1 MYTMYMYVLWLQCS
15 EFYTSFMCSYL
26 ILSRFMTGACTWYW
40 ARNVPSPSTVK
51 NRLASICDDFGPLY
65 KFDAESGTK
74 VTLTSEMKTHM
85 KTFYE
90 LVLKFN
96 IFHFD
101 EKVKEKVRFHSDEK
115 KLFSQSAATSKNG
128 SLVKLFCPS
137 DSNLFGNIRSLFEHN
152 VNLTLK
158 TWAVVDVYPR
168 AEKRDGSIDVPDTV
182 IGQRLIH
189 VDLICDPAVYVKKN
203 ETIHVLNSF

>member
-1 MYTMYMYVLWLQCS
+1 MYMVMSKKY
-15 EFYTSFMCSYL
+15 
-26 ILSRFMTGACTWYW
+26 
-40 ARNVPSPSTVK
+40 VPSASTVK

-96 IFHFD
+96 IFHFE

-115 KLFSQSAATSKNG
+115 KTVFTKCGHIKEWKFGEVVLSIRQQLVWKHSQS
-128 SLVKLFCPS
+128 L
-137 DSNLFGNIRSLFEHN
+137 
-152 VNLTLK
+152 
-158 TWAVVDVYPR
+158 
-168 AEKRDGSIDVPDTV
+168 
-182 IGQRLIH
+182 
-189 VDLICDPAVYVKKN
+189 
-203 ETIHVLNSF
+203 

>member
-1 MYTMYMYVLWLQCS
+1 MFVFNSFQVYDWCMYMVLS
-15 EFYTSFMCSYL
+15 KKY
-26 ILSRFMTGACTWYW
+26 
-40 ARNVPSPSTVK
+40 VPSASTVK

-96 IFHFD
+96 IFHFE

-115 KLFSQSAATSKNG
+115 KNCFHK
-128 SLVKLFCPS
+128 VRP
-137 DSNLFGNIRSLFEHN
+137 H
-152 VNLTLK
+152 
-158 TWAVVDVYPR
+158 
-168 AEKRDGSIDVPDTV
+168 
-182 IGQRLIH
+182 QRME
-189 VDLICDPAVYVKKN
+189 VW
-203 ETIHVLNSF
+203 

>member
-1 MYTMYMYVLWLQCS
+1 MYTMYMYVLCIQCN

-26 ILSRFMTGACTWYW
+26 ILFRFMTGACTWYW
-40 ARNVPSPSTVK
+40 ARNMFHQHLQWRIALHPS
-51 NRLASICDDFGPLY
+51 
-65 KFDAESGTK
+65 
-74 VTLTSEMKTHM
+74 VTTLDHC
-85 KTFYE
+85 TFYE

-96 IFHFD
+96 IFHFE

-152 VNLTLK
+152 VNLTLQ

-203 ETIHVLNSF
+203 ETIHVLNSC

>member
-1 MYTMYMYVLWLQCS
+1 M
-15 EFYTSFMCSYL
+15 
-26 ILSRFMTGACTWYW
+26 
-40 ARNVPSPSTVK
+40 K

-96 IFHFD
+96 IFHFE

-168 AEKRDGSIDVPDTV
+168 AEKKDGSIDVPDTV

-203 ETIHVLNSF
+203 ETIHVLNSC